1 MMTWEITRASA
12 FVAFGCYTLV
22 VTWGVLLS
30 SRFWKPAAP
39 QLGFHRFLG
48 TLGLAAVA
56 THITTLMLD
65 HYAKVYWSSLVGLD
79 PRPGV
84 VVGSVALW
92 LIIALPLSF
101 RLKQRRLMTQKA
113 WRGLH
118 YAGYLMWA
126 AALVHG
132 IASGTDTRS
141 PWAIAVYGGAA
152 AVVGAASWWRW
163 MELPAPARRPARQAA
178 VHRDAPER
186 RPQPHVVREA
196 PQRRPRPAM
205 QESE

>member
-1 MMTWEITRASA
+1 MITWEITRASA

-22 VTWGVLLS
+22 VAWGVLLS
-30 SRFWKPAAP
+30 SRFWRPVAP

-48 TLGLAAVA
+48 SLGLVAVG

-65 HYAKVYWSSLVGLD
+65 HYAHVYLSSLAGLD

-84 VVGSVALW
+84 VVGAVALW
-92 LIIALPLSF
+92 LALALPLSF
-101 RLKQRRLMTQKA
+101 RLKRAGLMTQRA

-132 IASGTDTRS
+132 IMSGTDTRS
-141 PWAIAVYGGAA
+141 PWALAFYGSAA
-152 AVVGAASWWRW
+152 AVVGAAAWWRW
-163 MELPAPARRPARQAA
+163 SELPAAAPAARPRRAPERE
-178 VHRDAPER
+178 APER
-186 RPQPHVVREA
+186 RPRPATRETA
-196 PQRRPRPAM
+196 QRRPRPAM
-205 QESE
+205 QEAD